1 MCLGELAEVLQLTGD
16 SAALVRSEA
25 RTVTVSLLTLDD
37 AVAPGDW
44 VVCHSG
50 FALSR
55 LTLEEARDAAAIRAT
70 PPQQRGSAEVHS
82 FEVGG
87 RLHVGETEHPE
98 GVAKADHSRK
108 EGDQEGD
115 LK

>member
-1 MCLGELAEVLQLTGD
+1 MCLGELGEVLHLVGD
-16 SAALVRSEA
+16 SAALVRSQA

-55 LTLEEARDAAAIRAT
+55 LTPEEARDAAAIRAT
-70 PPQQRGSAEVHS
+70 PQPPR
-82 FEVGG
+82 
-87 RLHVGETEHPE
+87 R
-98 GVAKADHSRK
+98 
-108 EGDQEGD
+108 
-115 LK
+115 

>member
-1 MCLGELAEVLQLTGD
+1 MCLGELAEVLQLVGG

-37 AVAPGDW
+37 EVATGDW

-55 LTLEEARDAAAIRAT
+55 LTPEEAREAAAIRAT
-70 PPQQRGSAEVHS
+70 PQQL
-82 FEVGG
+82 
-87 RLHVGETEHPE
+87 RL
-98 GVAKADHSRK
+98 
-108 EGDQEGD
+108 
-115 LK
+115 

>member
-55 LTLEEARDAAAIRAT
+55 LTPVEARDAAAIRAT
-70 PPQQRGSAEVHS
+70 PQQRGSAEVHS

-87 RLHVGETEHPE
+87 WLDVGETEHPE
-98 GVAKADHSRK
+98 GVPKTEHSRK

>member
-1 MCLGELAEVLQLTGD
+1 MCLGELAEVLQLVGP

-55 LTLEEARDAAAIRAT
+55 LTPDEAHDAAAIRAT
-70 PPQQRGSAEVHS
+70 PQ
-82 FEVGG
+82 
-87 RLHVGETEHPE
+87 HP
-98 GVAKADHSRK
+98 
-108 EGDQEGD
+108 
-115 LK
+115 

>member
-1 MCLGELAEVLQLTGD
+1 MCLGELAEVLQLVGG

-25 RTVTVSLLTLDD
+25 RTVTVSLVTLDD

-55 LTLEEARDAAAIRAT
+55 LTQEEACDAAAIRAA
-70 PPQQRGSAEVHS
+70 PQQR
-82 FEVGG
+82 
-87 RLHVGETEHPE
+87 
-98 GVAKADHSRK
+98 
-108 EGDQEGD
+108 
-115 LK
+115 